1 MELCIGK
8 NLSCV
13 LFFLSCCFGC
23 CCSFCYCWG
32 GERCKQ
38 DANSPV
44 VPVVLFF
51 SHIVLFVLVKNHN
64 KKSQNASEL
73 SNANII
79 NKRGELLIDP
89 RNLDH
94 GIGPLHVFVHQGKK
108 RPPGVSED
116 LFRIMS
122 NDEVKRSQV
131 VWIAEELNVAWVR
144 FL

>member
-1 MELCIGK
+1 L
-8 NLSCV
+8 LLL
-13 LFFLSCCFGC
+13 LFF
-23 CCSFCYCWG
+23 FCYCWG

-38 DANSPV
+38 SCSSCFV
-44 VPVVLFF
+44 FF
-51 SHIVLFVLVKNHN
+51 SHYFFVLVKNHN

-94 GIGPLHVFVHQGKK
+94 GIGPLHVFVHQGKR

-144 FL
+144 F